1 VGRGRGCRAGPGTG
15 RGSRCAY
22 AGLTFRASSSQADNI
37 NALIKAAGVK
47 GVEPYWAG
55 LFEKLCASVD
65 VGELLTNVGS
75 GGGGGGDAGAG
86 AAAAAPEPEEEPEE
100 EDMEFDLFD

>member
-1 VGRGRGCRAGPGTG
+1 MGRGRGCRAGPGTG

-75 GGGGGGDAGAG
+75 G